1 MRIAFIAHP
10 NAPGGW
16 YRGIGPMLALNRRG
30 HEIRQVARPGRS
42 GETFHPE
49 LVPGCDVLHVY
60 RRHEL
65 EVIELVRSAKQR
77 GIAVVYDNDD
87 DMTAVPKDDVNYR
100 DYGGLAGD
108 RARSQI
114 RRIIQMA
121 DLVTSPS
128 EIVAQR
134 FREYGARH
142 AQVIEN
148 YVPDATL
155 RASAPSNGE
164 DVVIGWLAGT
174 EHHLDV
180 KRVPVS
186 DALGRLLDAHEHLR
200 VRTIGVRF
208 KLDHERY
215 EPIPRVDFFDLPP
228 VLAQWDIGMAVVSD
242 IPFNQGRSS
251 IKVKEYAAL
260 GRPWLASPVGPYA
273 RLGDK
278 QGGRLVPDDRWYE
291 EIERLLV
298 HPRERRK
305 LAKRAHRWGRAQS
318 ISANAGLWED
328 ALKAAIARARG

>member
-16 YRGIGPMLALNRRG
+16 YRGIGPMIALGRRG
-30 HEIRQVARPGRS
+30 HEVRQVARPGRN
-42 GETFHPE
+42 GETYHPE
-49 LVPGCDVLHVY
+49 VVPGCDVLHVY
-60 RRHEL
+60 RRHEP
-65 EVIELVRSAKQR
+65 EMIELVRSARQR
-77 GIAVVYDNDD
+77 GIAIVYDNDD

-100 DYGGLAGD
+100 DYGALAGE
-108 RARSQI
+108 RAKAQI
-114 RRIIQMA
+114 RRLVQMA

-128 EIVAQR
+128 DVVAQR
-134 FREYGARH
+134 FREYGAEH
-142 AQVIEN
+142 VQVIEN

-155 RASAPSNGE
+155 QASAPPNGD

-186 DALGRLLDAHEHLR
+186 EALGRLLDAHEHLR

-208 KLDHERY
+208 KLEHERY

-228 VLAQWDIGMAVVSD
+228 ALAQWDVGLAIVAD
-242 IPFNQGRSS
+242 IPFNHGRSS

-273 RLGDK
+273 RLGER

-298 HPRERRK
+298 RPRERRK
-305 LAKRAHRWGRAQS
+305 LAKRAARWGRGQS
-318 ISANAGLWED
+318 ISANVRLWED
-328 ALKAAIARARG
+328 ALRAAIARARG